1 MVRVRP
7 DVYVKMKS
15 KDVLSKTDRIRSAW
29 LDSVGKVTVKIAQRS
44 MKPAPTST
52 KAPSYDTVV
61 NTTFKSGKRKG
72 QKRTF
77 TRRGRYSRP
86 GEPPR
91 VRSKGINLR
100 SMAYAKVQFDEI
112 VIGPVY
118 HPTRGNSRSS
128 FPVPG
133 IHEHGRRVKRT
144 RRFPARPAGFFN
156 VSSPA
161 IGPKTVSET
170 VTYPPRPYM
179 APALGKAVEYL
190 KRNGERIARRA

>member
-1 MVRVRP
+1 MVRVKP
-7 DVYVKMKS
+7 QVHVKMKS
-15 KDVLSKTDRIRSAW
+15 KDVLSKTDRIRGAW
-29 LDSVGKVTVKIAQRS
+29 LDSVGKMTVKIAQRS
-44 MKPAPTST
+44 MKPAPKSS
-52 KAPSYDTVV
+52 KAPDYDTVV
-61 NTTFKSGKRKG
+61 NTRFKSGKRKG

-77 TRRGRYSRP
+77 TRRGKYSRP

-91 VRSKGINLR
+91 VRSQGINLK
-100 SMAYAKVQFDEI
+100 SMGYAKVQFDEI

-118 HPTRGNSRSS
+118 HPTRGNSRST

-133 IHEHGRRVKRT
+133 IHEHGRRVKRS

-156 VSSPA
+156 SSSPA

-170 VTYPPRPYM
+170 VNYPKRPYM
-179 APALGKAVEYL
+179 APALGQAMEYL